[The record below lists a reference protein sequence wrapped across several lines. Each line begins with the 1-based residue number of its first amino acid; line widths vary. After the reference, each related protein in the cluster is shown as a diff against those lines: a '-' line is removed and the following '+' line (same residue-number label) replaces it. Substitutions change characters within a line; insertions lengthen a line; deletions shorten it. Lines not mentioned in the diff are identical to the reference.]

1 MQPSRIP
8 GLLSCGNWVKDAMD
22 ENRRLVKVILIG
34 TPQDTGWNIPVNYQ
48 ERVYL
53 LDREEIRRIIAG
65 GKADCPKRPR
75 LHFHRQRCT
84 EYSLCRNQLGSRYT
98 YPTGIA
104 TDPLPPVNTDTRHR
118 H

>member
-34 TPQDTGWNIPVNYQ
+34 TPPGHRMEYSCQLSRKSIPPGPGRNK
-48 ERVYL
+48 ENHS
-53 LDREEIRRIIAG
+53 G